1 MTLSQEESALT
12 IRALRDWAEQ
22 IARMESMLATH
33 ALGVPGLPA
42 KVLQVNTEIHELRL
56 RAVDLADKMERWAIV
71 GQQAAPV
78 SPVDDLLRRLNAS
91 AMAAES
97 SVAMED
103 SPAPVETWAAGLMN
117 AGHAPEEMTRVE
129 ALMQRCQQWPGPI
142 GGEALAPLE
151 AHDILAECYST
162 LGALVQERDR
172 LVRGECIC
180 TKCGLRQ
187 GGVDQ
192 GGPEF

>member
-42 KVLQVNTEIHELRL
+42 KVLEVNTEIHDLRMMT
-56 RAVDLADKMERWAIV
+56 VDLADRMERQALG
-71 GQQAAPV
+71 GQQAAPTTAV
-78 SPVDDLLRRLNAS
+78 ERL
-91 AMAAES
+91 M
-97 SVAMED
+97 
-103 SPAPVETWAAGLMN
+103 
-117 AGHAPEEMTRVE
+117 R
-129 ALMQRCQQWPGPI
+129 RCQRGVGGPR
-142 GGEALAPLE
+142 ALDE
-151 AHDILAECYST
+151 AHDIMAECYGT

-172 LVRGECIC
+172 LARGECIC

-187 GGVDQ
+187 PGADR